1 MTIPHFNSIKS
12 FTIDSFWIGYF
23 FLEVMAKQL
32 LNYSKK
38 LCLNCSTFSLLFQA
52 WNPNGFIGK
61 RPFWEGKPRHVALGD
76 HCNLSDWEVAWN
88 WQDIKMVVFSTVS
101 PCPMGVPIFWTG
113 PCCKFLTFLFFA
125 ISNFN
130 SLVLKELERE
140 IESFHFIQMHF
151 SRENIFL
158 EIK

>member
-1 MTIPHFNSIKS
+1 MTIPHFHSIKS

-76 HCNLSDWEVAWN
+76 HCNLSDWVAWN
-88 WQDIKMVVFSTVS
+88 WQDIKKWWYFQQSLLAQCTMALAIEIKEKKICKSKWLDFTHFSTNYYFF
-101 PCPMGVPIFWTG
+101 GLY
-113 PCCKFLTFLFFA
+113 CCETA
-125 ISNFN
+125 
-130 SLVLKELERE
+130 
-140 IESFHFIQMHF
+140 
-151 SRENIFL
+151 NI
-158 EIK
+158 